1 MTITITCIMEHFLFA
16 FVTFLIAIIFG
27 LILGGY
33 AKYIKRDRRLTQ
45 TFIIIAIIATLAL
58 MIWALIYVE

>member
-1 MTITITCIMEHFLFA
+1 MTITCTMEHLLFA
-16 FVTFLIAIIFG
+16 FVAFLIAIIFG

-45 TFIIIAIIATLAL
+45 SFIIIAIIATLAL
-58 MIWALIYVE
+58 MVWAVVYVE